1 MARGQKN
8 RTENVMLYCTGNK
21 YENFLI
27 DSQTFTKNRCI
38 LQETRDPKSC
48 PITVVRTAK
57 LIKGID
63 IMTNLMQE

>member
-1 MARGQKN
+1 MVRGQKN

-27 DSQTFTKNRCI
+27 DSQSFTKNRCI
-38 LQETRDPKSC
+38 LEATRDLKSC
-48 PITVVRTAK
+48 PITIAK

>member
-27 DSQTFTKNRCI
+27 DSQSFTKSRCM
-38 LQETRDPKSC
+38 LQAMQRVRVTPKVAPSPLC
-48 PITVVRTAK
+48 EV
-57 LIKGID
+57 D
-63 IMTNLMQE
+63 

>member
-8 RTENVMLYCTGNK
+8 RTENVMLYCTDNK

-38 LQETRDPKSC
+38 LQ
-48 PITVVRTAK
+48 
-57 LIKGID
+57 GID
-63 IMTNLMQE
+63 NMTNLMQEWAHE

>member
-8 RTENVMLYCTGNK
+8 RTENVMLYYTGNK

-27 DSQTFTKNRCI
+27 DKVSLQTGAYYKQRVT
-38 LQETRDPKSC
+38 QKSPHHHC
-48 PITVVRTAK
+48 AK